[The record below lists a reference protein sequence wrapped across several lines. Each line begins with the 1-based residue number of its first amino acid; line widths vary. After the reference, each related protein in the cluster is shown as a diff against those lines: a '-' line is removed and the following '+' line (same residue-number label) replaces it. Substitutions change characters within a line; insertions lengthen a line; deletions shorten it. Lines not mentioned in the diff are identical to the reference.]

1 DGAEWYSARGV
12 RTPSR
17 ERGGVDRVENLRRPA
32 LLVVRLGL
40 ARAVLLAATLVL
52 STLLLATLVL
62 LTGLVTPLLAALT
75 LLTGL
80 LVLLLVELDRLA
92 RFGFV
97 PTTAHVALIAIL
109 THVHSP
115 PMQLVAA
122 RTQEVQRPHH
132 QPTESFL
139 HSAVV
144 EA

>member
-1 DGAEWYSARGV
+1 MVFRSGV
-12 RTPSR
+12 KTPPR
-17 ERGGVDRVENLRRPA
+17 ERGGVTRVETLRRPA

-52 STLLLATLVL
+52 ATLVLPALMLLATLVL
-62 LTGLVTPLLAALT
+62 LTGLVACLLAALT

-109 THVHSP
+109 THLHSP

-122 RTQEVQRPHH
+122 GD
-132 QPTESFL
+132 
-139 HSAVV
+139 
-144 EA
+144 